1 MQTFS
6 VGENR
11 FQGCPD
17 HSRKEVCK
25 LNFKKPKK
33 PTTLLKTDHKMSVV
47 Y

>member
-11 FQGCPD
+11 CQGCPD
-17 HSRKEVCK
+17 HSRIEVCK
-25 LNFKKPKK
+25 LNFKKPKENI
-33 PTTLLKTDHKMSVV
+33 TLNTDHKMAVI